1 MYMYMLFILLFPDCP
16 ALLVE
21 NAMVNPCTGIIPHGS
36 SAIIN
41 CVSGFTMVGKSIVTC
56 FEGKYD
62 STPSC
67 KADCPALYIPNAV
80 VKPPTQIAHG
90 KTVRVDCTGIY
101 TLIGN
106 SSPTCRDGS
115 FDERPSCVFDKSAM
129 IAVNN
134 KKISVKVKGDRLT
147 PSITGSEVL
156 PDGRLLVVDFRN
168 NKVKLF
174 STLFRHEDSV
184 TIERPYDVAVI
195 NDTAAIVS
203 SISSEAPQ
211 LHFLRVAPR
220 LQLDSVISLDKKCF
234 GIDVYND
241 TIYLSCHKYNER
253 QGHVRL
259 LDMDGKLKGTLGV
272 TEEQNQN
279 YYTFR
284 RPYYVRV
291 GRLSG
296 NVYVSDWSA
305 DKITCLSPKGE
316 VIYEFSHE
324 SLTSPDNFILDDRD
338 NLLVC
343 GSGSNILEIIN
354 DGQDHKCLLTAADG
368 LYSPESLVYRQTDG
382 VLLVGEYNRENMHLF
397 QLHTSD

>member
-1 MYMYMLFILLFPDCP
+1 
-16 ALLVE
+16 
-21 NAMVNPCTGIIPHGS
+21 
-36 SAIIN
+36 
-41 CVSGFTMVGKSIVTC
+41 MVGKSIVTC

-80 VKPPTQIAHG
+80 VKPATQVAHG
-90 KTVRVDCTGIY
+90 KTVQVDCTGIY

-115 FDERPSCVFDKSAM
+115 FDERPSCVFDISAM

-147 PSITGSEVL
+147 PSLTGSVFL
-156 PDGRLLVVDFRN
+156 PDGRLLLVDFHN
-168 NKVKLF
+168 NKVKLL
-174 STLFRHEDSV
+174 SSLFRYEDSV
-184 TIERPYDVAVI
+184 TVERPYDIAVI
-195 NDTAAIVS
+195 NDTTAIVS

-211 LHFLRVAPR
+211 LHFLSVATR
-220 LQLDSVISLDKKCF
+220 LQLESVISLDKQCF

-241 TIYLSCHKYNER
+241 TIYLSCHKHNEW

-259 LDMDGKLKGTLGV
+259 LDMDGKLQGTLGV
-272 TEEQNQN
+272 TEVQNQN

-284 RPYYVRV
+284 IPYYVRV
-291 GRLSG
+291 SRFSG
-296 NVYVSDWSA
+296 NVYVSDWGA
-305 DKITCLSPKGE
+305 EKITCLSPTGG

-324 SLTSPDNFILDDRD
+324 SLADPGNFILDDRD

-343 GSGSNILEIIN
+343 GSGSNISVILN
-354 DGQDHKCLLTAADG
+354 NGQDHKILLTAADG
-368 LYSPESLVYRQTDG
+368 LHYPEVLVYRQTDG
-382 VLLVGEYNRENMHLF
+382 VLLVGEYNRKSMILF
-397 QLHTSD
+397 QFHTSD